1 MFNSSPLNTLPFN
14 ADGEGASV
22 PIPGTASPS
31 SYLFSAPALLPYRAC
46 SLGLASN
53 QQNFRAAVAR
63 FCQTSN
69 PISNAE
75 RRDSTSTLLF
85 RGSIDLNA
93 AIELDLCAATPFL
106 TAVIT
111 PFRSAIKLDGQGLY
125 PFRQADRLGTLM
137 QADFR
142 SAFPRQASGL
152 YPFRA
157 SPALLAHVLTGF
169 RHSHALDHRKD
180 LWFRAAYLPGPGL
193 HPPIP
198 ISPPTG
204 PPSWGGGTGGLTRT
218 LSFQEYYQVSNT
230 ASVTLFADGSPI
242 ECKSLTIASDMQSW
256 SRRFSGQVICRD
268 IDKIRTTNGPVAI
281 QITANGVT
289 WNAVITQ
296 YQDNRRFGQDS
307 GSFNAVSPSLVLAK
321 PYAPLF
327 SGILPAA
334 SILNGSITPSTS
346 AAYAS
351 QIADAIL
358 TDTGWTLDW
367 SPMYAGATV
376 DWSIPPGIFS
386 VSNAAPIDVI
396 KQLAATI
403 GAFVITDIAAA
414 QIHVKSCYPI
424 APWNLATASPDISI
438 PLDALYTM
446 GGEWVQNA
454 TFNSQWLSGQLAGQ
468 CVQVQHL
475 DNPIFASLTSAEPAA
490 GAVYGPEYLIV
501 DPLLTETGTT
511 LSYQARGV
519 SILAQS
525 GARQNVSLAMPFFPE
540 VGLIEPGYLVQVND
554 ISGYSWIGVCLNSQI
569 DLSWDDNG
577 LLIKQT
583 AVVEHWYG
591 T

>member
-1 MFNSSPLNTLPFN
+1 VFNLTPLNTHPF
-14 ADGEGASV
+14 DGENASV

-31 SYLFSAPALLPYRAC
+31 SYLFSPPAMLHYRAC
-46 SLGLASN
+46 RLASTFN
-53 QQNFRAAVAR
+53 QQNFRAAVA
-63 FCQTSN
+63 QISLTSN
-69 PISNAE
+69 PISSAV
-75 RRDSTSTLLF
+75 RRDAISTVLF
-85 RGSIDLNA
+85 RASIDLNA
-93 AIELDLCAATPFL
+93 SIELDFRAATPFL
-106 TAVIT
+106 TSVIT
-111 PFRSAIKLDGQGLY
+111 PFRSACKREQQGLY
-125 PFRQADRLGTLM
+125 PFRKADRLSTLM

-142 SAFPRQASGL
+142 AAFPRQALGL

-157 SPALLAHVLTGF
+157 CPALLAHVLTGF
-169 RHSHALDHRKD
+169 RPSYALDYRKD
-180 LWFRAAYLPGPGL
+180 LFFRAAYRPGVGL

-204 PPSWGGGTGGLTRT
+204 PPTWGGGTGGLTRT

-230 ASVTLFADGSPI
+230 ASVTLSADGSPI
-242 ECKSLTIASDMQSW
+242 ECKSITIASDMQSW
-256 SRRFSGQVICRD
+256 SRRFSGQVIYQD
-268 IDKIRTTNGPVAI
+268 IDKIRTANGPVAI

-289 WNAVITQ
+289 WHAVITQ

-334 SILNGSITPSTS
+334 SILNGTITPSTS
-346 AAYAS
+346 DAYAS
-351 QIADAIL
+351 QIAAAIL

-367 SPMYAGATV
+367 SPRYAGAV
-376 DWSIPPGIFS
+376 IDWSIPPGIFS

-396 KQLAATI
+396 KQIAATI

-424 APWNLATASPDISI
+424 APWNLSTASPDISI

-454 TFNSQWLSGQLAGQ
+454 TFNSQWLSGQLTGQ

-475 DNPIFASLTSAEPAA
+475 ANPIFASLTSAEPAA

-569 DLSWDDNG
+569 DLLWDEVG
-577 LLIKQT
+577 LLVKQT